1 MPPNNHIKCQV
12 VWSDL
17 HQYYHNFDIGKVG
30 TAFSAMIEAQIAL
43 RSSVVKSSNQTQ
55 YIGFDFAQIYI
66 KNDCSHCSRLFTGVH
81 RLLESFSLL
90 GLHPGFGRSPSI
102 SISFP
107 TNVLTKY
114 TVANE
119 LKDQSRSW
127 SQLHSIPPIF
137 DPHWTPTQCMLWF
150 SCRATCFKA
159 FLLDVA
165 LCHVTLL
172 DLLPH

>member
-1 MPPNNHIKCQV
+1 MLTEMIVLSFSVRLAWSSSHVKNDTLNSCGAALLEESLSPFNIPPNNHIKCQV
-12 VWSDL
+12 FWSDL

-90 GLHPGFGRSPSI
+90 GLHPGFGRSPQFQSP
-102 SISFP
+102 SQP
-107 TNVLTKY
+107 TSLPNTP
-114 TVANE
+114 
-119 LKDQSRSW
+119 
-127 SQLHSIPPIF
+127 SQ
-137 DPHWTPTQCMLWF
+137 TN
-150 SCRATCFKA
+150 
-159 FLLDVA
+159 
-165 LCHVTLL
+165 
-172 DLLPH
+172 